1 MASGLSIK
9 IEYRRGQ
16 TRTGVD
22 ASGKEWAR
30 KMHADYG
37 HIKNTEGTDGDEID
51 VYVGPDKAADTVYAI
66 TQLKAPE
73 FKKFDEQKF
82 MLGFKDAA
90 AAKTCY
96 LKHYPDPQIFGGMK
110 AMPVE
115 EFEAKAMS
123 DKNQGKKIA
132 ADQRRFVEMNLH
144 LMPRGEKVAASHV
157 MGGAQAAELSAQF
170 SSERGTPSPFVS
182 DFRGSDFAQYPRPR
196 GGGTSVRFRS
206 GSGYGFK
213 TAAKEPRHVGIED
226 RLDDVGLT
234 ILAAPYAARGVANV
248 LEHRGGRVGAVG
260 KAARKAAD
268 FLHHHENKTE
278 LAGLALVA
286 PGVIKPMARGI
297 DKVLPKEKKAT
308 LADLDTAQFIALEK
322 VAMQYVPDFEYM
334 TEAEKLASMASML
347 GAGVGTA
354 VRAGR
359 GVARNVGEA
368 VGGVKALGNRMSSGI
383 KNMASQ
389 ARAGMHGIAD
399 EARQGFAQAQH
410 ASKIRGVQRQ
420 LDYRQGFNQ
429 ATGARPYVPG
439 QGKAA
444 TTGGHAA
451 AQRIADR
458 RQAVEQMR
466 QEKGLGTSAE
476 RAAANRAA
484 KAGPIQATTT
494 APATPVAAQA
504 PAQKAAPR
512 LPAPPQVQVAPA
524 AAGGLP
530 KAPAAATPGAAAP
543 QRPVVNPGLQ
553 ARLDSRR
560 AAANPVS
567 PTPMPAAAPAP
578 RVMPGT
584 VPNTRGQA
592 PAGKNPYAWGRG
604 GTQADSGIPQMAAMG
619 MGVGAAALANQQKEA
634 ALYVAK
640 LAAAA
645 SYARPKPGFLD
656 GLLGSAAAA
665 AKRGKPNARSAPAHL
680 SSVQQARPQPGLF
693 SRLTGGGVAT
703 NTAATG
709 RVPPKATGSLPKAQ
723 VAAIPRVAAGAAG
736 AGAAA
741 APLISGKTI
750 AKAVGIG
757 TLGLGLYAGKKV
769 IDVGADLAGGERR
782 IEPAP
787 TPDYGSVVR

>member
-1 MASGLSIK
+1 MSLRIQ

-37 HIKNTEGTDGDEID
+37 HIKNTEGTDGDELD
-51 VYVGPDKAADTVYAI
+51 VYIGPDKAADTVYAI

-82 MLGFKDAA
+82 MLGFKDAE

-96 LKHYPDPQIFGGMK
+96 LKHYPDPKIFGGMK

-196 GGGTSVRFRS
+196 GGGTAVRSRS

-347 GAGVGTA
+347 GKGVGTA
-354 VRAGR
+354 VNAGR
-359 GVARNVGEA
+359 GVARGAGALASGAARGAGA
-368 VGGVKALGNRMSSGI
+368 VTSGI
-383 KNMASQ
+383 KTLGTQMQSGARNLATK
-389 ARAGMHGIAD
+389 ARAGIEGVAD
-399 EARQGFAQAQH
+399 TARQGFAQAQH
-410 ASKIRGVQRQ
+410 ASKIRGVQRS

-429 ATGARPYVPG
+429 ATGAAP
-439 QGKAA
+439 A
-444 TTGGHAA
+444 TGGNAA
-451 AQRIADR
+451 AQRIAQR
-458 RQAVEQMR
+458 RQAVEQLR

-530 KAPAAATPGAAAP
+530 KAPAAAIPGATAP
-543 QRPVVNPGLQ
+543 QRPVVNPELQ
-553 ARLDSRR
+553 ARLNSRR

-578 RVMPGT
+578 RVMPGA
-584 VPNTRGQA
+584 VPNARGQA

-634 ALYVAK
+634 ALSVAK

-656 GLLGSAAAA
+656 SLLGSAAAA
-665 AKRGKPNARSAPAHL
+665 AKLGKPNARSAPAHL

-703 NTAATG
+703 NTAAPG